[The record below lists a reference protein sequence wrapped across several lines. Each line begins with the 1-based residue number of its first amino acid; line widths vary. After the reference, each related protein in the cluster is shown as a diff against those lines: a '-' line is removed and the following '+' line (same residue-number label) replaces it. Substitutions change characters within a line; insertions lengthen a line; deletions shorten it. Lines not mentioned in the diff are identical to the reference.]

1 MRLKIRHVWIVF
13 KKEVRDIIRD
23 KKTVIT
29 SILVPMVLMPV
40 FNILVG
46 GGVENL
52 QRGITENVT
61 IALAESSN
69 TPDIRTLVEERIIR
83 SNPNIRLVDTD
94 NPVEAVKKEEV
105 RAVLDFEKDYAAK
118 LAEGKTFEI
127 RILYDQSKT
136 KSEGAFSIVSEA
148 IESLNRSIVEE
159 RLTALGLSAELLQP
173 AEIVGS
179 NVAEGGSSTGNMMI
193 LMILPLMISLLVSI
207 GGIPAATDL
216 VAGEKERNT
225 FEPLLTTKPGRSS
238 LLMGKYLT
246 VAMFSLVSV
255 IAISAGMAI
264 GYILNPNMLTMGTG
278 ELGGFTMDPLAG
290 ILLFIITI
298 ALGMTFTGLQIAI
311 STYARSF
318 KEAQT
323 YMSFLI
329 FAAMIP
335 GYATMFMQPN
345 DIQTFMFVLPVLN
358 TIAAFKM
365 ILGGLMNYV
374 NLLLALGTSV
384 LYVAG
389 TLWLAA
395 RLFNKEKVLFRS

>member
-1 MRLKIRHVWIVF
+1 MKIRHVWIVF

-105 RAVLDFEKDYAAK
+105 RAVLEFEKDYAAK

-159 RLTALGLSAELLQP
+159 RLTALGMSAELLEP
-173 AEIVGS
+173 AKIVGS
-179 NVAEGGSSTGNMMI
+179 NVAEGGNSTGNMMI
-193 LMILPLMISLLVSI
+193 LMVLPLMISLLISLC
-207 GGIPAATDL
+207 GIPAATDL

-246 VAMFSLVSV
+246 VAMFSIVSV
-255 IAISAGMAI
+255 AAIAAGMGI
-264 GYILNPNMLTMGTG
+264 GYILNPNTLTMGTG

-323 YMSFLI
+323 YMSFLT

-345 DIQTFMFVLPVLN
+345 DIQTFMFALPVLN

>member
-1 MRLKIRHVWIVF
+1 MKIRHVWIVF

>member
-1 MRLKIRHVWIVF
+1 MKIRHVWIVF

-105 RAVLDFEKDYAAK
+105 RAVLEFEKDYAAK

-159 RLTALGLSAELLQP
+159 RLTALGMSAELLEP
-173 AEIVGS
+173 AKIVGS
-179 NVAEGGSSTGNMMI
+179 NVAEGGNSTGNMMI
-193 LMILPLMISLLVSI
+193 LMVLPLMISLLISL

-246 VAMFSLVSV
+246 VAMFSIVSV
-255 IAISAGMAI
+255 AAIAAGMGI
-264 GYILNPNMLTMGTG
+264 GYILNPNTLTMGTG

-323 YMSFLI
+323 YMSFLT

-345 DIQTFMFVLPVLN
+345 DIQTFMFALPVLN